1 MPSISYET
9 RQKIVSQALEEI
21 EFAREYKQGKTRNW
35 KMNEI
40 MYYAQKNYLDPKSST
55 GVIPVVSSASARA
68 NVELGKMA
76 GFLHTLLSKIDEP
89 LLFKFTKRKISQLKR
104 VTQLNALRARDQD
117 IDDWDIKDIAGKKQ
131 AAMYGRAIFSY
142 FADSQEEYKPH
153 LDNVDVYDYLIDPS
167 AGGLD
172 IEKAMYMGDYGVIKS
187 RDDLKKGVKD
197 GIYLKTETGTLLS
210 GDGNSTDINVEDQNK
225 TNRTRA
231 TNVNTTQKE
240 IGSPDKF
247 KFWRWGTTFEGKR
260 YFLLLSE
267 TGGTAVEIT
276 PLEEKFASGLWW
288 YWTYAA
294 FIDLT
299 EFWTPGY
306 CDYVREVFMAQSVS
320 INQSID
326 NSEQIN
332 KPQRLVNIGAVENLL
347 ELKYRREGYI
357 KIKKEYRVQDAVQI
371 VTTPSI
377 DTPLKVYDKLEA
389 IQEKASGITAGSQ
402 AAADTGGDQKV
413 AIYEGNQAEAGD
425 RYGLLNKS
433 YAFGYKRFSKLWI
446 RGVDEHLVKKV
457 AIDILGP
464 DGVEV
469 EMVSRRDIFRKN
481 EEFNVKVESSNAEL
495 AFSEKDQKTKL
506 AFLAGQSAI
515 VTGPESQPIQ
525 NPKKAYELM
534 ASIAGFDDIT
544 IRELM
549 DTTDFGDS
557 GIMSEAERDIERIL
571 DGEKFLPNQ
580 AANTAYKQRFV
591 DYMTDNQENI
601 SMEQF
606 TALANYLLLL
616 DPVIERNMVR
626 EANNIIFKEKMK
638 MILTPPPA
646 PVSPKVPA
654 QPPNG
659 GPVGKL

>member
-9 RQKIVSQALEEI
+9 RQKIVAQALEEI
-21 EFAREYKQGKTRNW
+21 QFAREYKQGKTRNW
-35 KMNEI
+35 RLNEI
-40 MYYAQKNYLDPKSST
+40 MYYAQKNYIDPKTST
-55 GVIPVVSSASARA
+55 GIIPTVTNPSARA

-104 VTQLNALRARDQD
+104 VTQLNALRVRDQD

-131 AAMYGRAIFSY
+131 AAMYGRAVFSY
-142 FADSQEEYKPH
+142 FADSVDEYKPH
-153 LDNVDVYDYLIDPS
+153 LDNVDVYDFLIDPS

-172 IEKAMYMGDYGVIKS
+172 VERAMYIGDYGVVKS
-187 RDDLKKGVKD
+187 RDQLKQGIKD
-197 GIYLKTETGTLLS
+197 KIYLKTETDNLLS
-210 GDGNSTDINVEDQNK
+210 GDGNSTDVNVEEQNK
-225 TNRTRA
+225 TTRTRA
-231 TNVNTTQKE
+231 TNVTTTQKE

-306 CDYVREVFMAQSVS
+306 CDYVREVFMAQAVS

-332 KPQRLVNIGAVENLL
+332 KPQKLVNVGAVENLL

-357 KIKKEYRVQDAVQI
+357 KVKKEYRVQDAVQI

-402 AAADTGGDQKV
+402 GAAAGGADEKV

-433 YAFGYKRFSKLWI
+433 YAFGYKRFSRLWLK
-446 RGVDEHLVKKV
+446 GVDEHLVKKIAV
-457 AIDILGP
+457 DILGP

-469 EMVSRRDIFRKN
+469 QMISRRDIFRKN
-481 EEFNVKVESSNAEL
+481 EEFNVKVESSKAEIAL
-495 AFSEKDQKTKL
+495 SDKDQKTKL
-506 AFLAGQSAI
+506 AFLQSQAVI
-515 VTGPESQPIQ
+515 VSPNGEPLQ

-534 ASIAGFDDIT
+534 ASIAGFDDVT
-544 IRELM
+544 VRELM
-549 DTTDFGDS
+549 DTSDFGDA

-601 SMEQF
+601 NMEQF
-606 TALANYLLLL
+606 TNLANYLLLL

-626 EANNIIFKEKMK
+626 QANNIIFREKMK
-638 MILTPPPA
+638 AIMTPA
-646 PVSPKVPA
+646 PTPIAPKVPTR
-654 QPPNG
+654 PPNG
-659 GPVGKL
+659 GGVGI